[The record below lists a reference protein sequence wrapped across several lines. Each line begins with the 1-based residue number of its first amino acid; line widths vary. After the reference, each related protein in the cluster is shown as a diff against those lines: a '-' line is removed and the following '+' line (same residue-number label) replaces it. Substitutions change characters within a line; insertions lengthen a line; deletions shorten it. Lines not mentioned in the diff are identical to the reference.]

1 MAVSKIQLNQST
13 PAAATP
19 TEFFHADSTYAVAE
33 VTQMI
38 AFNSG
43 AAAGEYTI
51 YLAPAAVVAGSLTNA
66 HKVDSG
72 SVAAGEGAVIT
83 RTLGLVVKGSGAEQ
97 KLWVESDVATVNFV
111 GSGTK
116 FT

>member
-1 MAVSKIQLNQST
+1 MAVSKIQLNQLT
-13 PAAATP
+13 PVAATP

-43 AAAGEYTI
+43 AAAGAYTI
-51 YLAPAAVVAGSLTNA
+51 YLAPASVLVAGLTNE
-66 HKVDSG
+66 HKVDAG
-72 SVAAGEGAVIT
+72 SVAAGEGAVVT
-83 RTLGLVVKGSGAEQ
+83 RSLGLVIKGTGAEQ
-97 KLWVESDVATVNFV
+97 KLWVEADVATVNFI